1 MVPLI
6 NQILTCKDY
15 APKSNAPLAI
25 ILCPEWESAQDV
37 SEKCTDLGSQ
47 ITVANDGKPFRVGCV
62 FANEMKHAAELYNGK
77 KVTRVFLTLL
87 PLLTRISIY
96 LGCHV
101 LVTTPTSLKRMLDPS
116 FNITSMDRCCHLI
129 IECADDCIV
138 KFHQEIDF
146 ISKAFLKERRKYPN
160 QPNQVSLIKSNSD

>member
-47 ITVANDGKPFRVGCV
+47 IAVANDGKPFRVGCV

-77 KVTRVFLTLL
+77 KKLL
-87 PLLTRISIY
+87 AY
-96 LGCHV
+96 
-101 LVTTPTSLKRMLDPS
+101 
-116 FNITSMDRCCHLI
+116 F
-129 IECADDCIV
+129 
-138 KFHQEIDF
+138 
-146 ISKAFLKERRKYPN
+146 
-160 QPNQVSLIKSNSD
+160 